1 MSGFDDD
8 FTPQPERLRRA
19 LECLLNE
26 PSELPL
32 TQPWP
37 HDFPE
42 DGRSGDAI
50 IDLLAPKVLGQ
61 AVKLG
66 SPIAMAHM
74 DPPTPW
80 LAWAMTQWNA
90 RLNQNVLHPATSP
103 VAREIESKVISW
115 LAPSFGMTGG
125 FMTGGATL
133 SNLNALWAAREA
145 RGIKRVIASSAAHV
159 SIAKAANI
167 LGLPMVKVPA
177 HRTGAMD
184 NSALPRDLSDA
195 ALVLT
200 AGTTGTGA
208 IDPLMVDTRAAW
220 IHVDAAW
227 AGPLIFTHYAE
238 RLEGIKRADSVA
250 VSAHKL
256 LFQPKDAAL
265 VFFRDSEQSLAAI
278 SADGAYLADANVG
291 VQGSR
296 GAVAIPLFATLLAW
310 GRRGLKAR
318 LEHCMAASESLAAWI
333 AGQRELEL
341 LADPVSGVVVW
352 RIKKDDRSPKQLSF
366 ALPETMASQVDI
378 DGETWIRQVAANPL
392 VDVHQVITVI
402 ESELERRR

>member
-1 MSGFDDD
+1 MLF
-8 FTPQPERLRRA
+8 R
-19 LECLLNE
+19 
-26 PSELPL
+26 
-32 TQPWP
+32 
-37 HDFPE
+37 
-42 DGRSGDAI
+42 
-50 IDLLAPKVLGQ
+50 
-61 AVKLG
+61 
-66 SPIAMAHM
+66 
-74 DPPTPW
+74 
-80 LAWAMTQWNA
+80 
-90 RLNQNVLHPATSP
+90 
-103 VAREIESKVISW
+103 
-115 LAPSFGMTGG
+115 
-125 FMTGGATL
+125 
-133 SNLNALWAAREA
+133 
-145 RGIKRVIASSAAHV
+145 SAAHV

-167 LGLPMVKVPA
+167 LGLPVVKVPA

-184 NSALPRDLSDA
+184 SSALSGDLSDA

-227 AGPLIFTHYAE
+227 AGPLIFTQYAE

-265 VFFRDSEQSLAAI
+265 VFFRDPERSLAAI
-278 SADGAYLADANVG
+278 SAHGAYLADANVG

-310 GRRGLKAR
+310 GQRGLKAR
-318 LEHCMAASESLAAWI
+318 IEHCMAASESLAAWI

-341 LADPVSGVVVW
+341 LAEPVSGVVVW
-352 RIKKDDRSPKQLSF
+352 RIKKDDRSPKQPSF
-366 ALPETMASQVDI
+366 GWPETMASQVVI

-392 VDVHQVITVI
+392 VDVDQVIGAI
-402 ESELERRR
+402 DSELERRR